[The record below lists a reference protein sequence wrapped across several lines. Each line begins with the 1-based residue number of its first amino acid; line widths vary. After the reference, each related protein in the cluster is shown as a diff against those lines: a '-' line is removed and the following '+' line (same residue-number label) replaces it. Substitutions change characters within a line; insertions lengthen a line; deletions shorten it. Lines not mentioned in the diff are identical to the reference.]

1 MQSLTEQQ
9 SKLLAFLD
17 QRITECGIAP
27 SFEEMKD
34 YMGLKSKSGIHRIL
48 TGLEQRHRI
57 YRAYNRARNI
67 EIIRDQYDLSHVS
80 ADAMLEELRGRGFK
94 FGRIGYAK

>member
-9 SKLLAFLD
+9 AKLLAFLKE
-17 QRITECGIAP
+17 RISATGIAP

-34 YMGLKSKSGIHRIL
+34 HMNLKSKSGIHRIMIAL
-48 TGLEQRHRI
+48 QERRRI
-57 YRAYNRARNI
+57 YRPYNRARNV
-67 EIIRDQYDLSHVS
+67 EIIEDVDLSSVS
-80 ADAMLEELRGRGFK
+80 ADALIAELKERGFK